1 MREFETIWEAINFA
15 FIKYGSL
22 KRKSG
27 DNLYVIHPI
36 RVAMILRAAGFSEFK
51 DRNMMLAALFHDLL
65 EDTNLTF
72 DDLKAEF
79 GKEIASIVNELSK
92 PENIS
97 KEEWLKTF
105 GTSSK
110 EAKLIKMAD
119 RIDNLMDMKLSE
131 WNVEKQKNYAE
142 QGLIILETCGKA
154 SSRLA
159 HRLEEL
165 IEQILNNINS

>member
-27 DNLYVIHPI
+27 DILYVIHPI

-51 DRNMMLAALFHDLL
+51 DRNLMLASLFHDLL

-79 GKEIASIVNELSK
+79 GTEIASIVKEVSK
-92 PENIS
+92 PKNIS
-97 KEEWLKTF
+97 KEEWLRAF
-105 GTSSK
+105 NTSSK
-110 EAKLIKMAD
+110 EAKLLKMAD
-119 RIDNLMDMKLSE
+119 RIDNLMDMKLPG

-142 QGLIILETCGKA
+142 QGLIILETCGKT
-154 SSRLA
+154 SPKLA
-159 HRLEEL
+159 NKLKKL
-165 IEQILNNINS
+165 IDKILND

>member
-1 MREFETIWEAINFA
+1 MREFDPIWEAINFA

-27 DNLYVIHPI
+27 DIPYVIHPI

-51 DRNMMLAALFHDLL
+51 DRNLMLASLFHDLL

-72 DDLKAEF
+72 EDLKAEF
-79 GKEIASIVNELSK
+79 GTEIASIVKEVSK

-97 KEEWLKTF
+97 KEEWLRTF
-105 GTSSK
+105 DTTSK
-110 EAKLIKMAD
+110 EAKLIKLAD
-119 RIDNLMDMKLSE
+119 RIDNLMDMKLPE

-142 QGLIILETCGKA
+142 QALIILETCGKT
-154 SSRLA
+154 SPKLA
-159 HRLEEL
+159 NKLKKL
-165 IEQILNNINS
+165 IDKILNDL